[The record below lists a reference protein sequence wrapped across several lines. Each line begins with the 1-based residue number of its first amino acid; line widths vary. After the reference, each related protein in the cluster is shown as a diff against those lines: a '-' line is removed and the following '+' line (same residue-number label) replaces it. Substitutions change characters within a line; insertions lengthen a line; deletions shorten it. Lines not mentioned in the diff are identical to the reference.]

1 MPKTNLKERGKQQPH
16 EDTTLE
22 DPGGSISLSDIMN
35 EIKIFR
41 TETTENF
48 ETAKKDIKGIKEEIG
63 QLNLRI
69 GTAEERIAET
79 ESRDIELTKVLIQV
93 LRKQKLLEEKC
104 QDLESRSRRK
114 NLRIYSV
121 PEKSEGNNMVEF
133 IYKFLNERLGIT
145 GVRIERAHRA
155 APLVTDGGADRR
167 PGTPKRPGSIV
178 VRFQSYVEKQRVLQA
193 AWTKKDIRIK
203 DSRIFFDEDFSAQV
217 YKERAKYRQVRKQ
230 LYERNIKTRILY
242 PAKLKLF
249 LSDGKYTVFK
259 DPPTAAE
266 GLREFGI
273 TMESSPKE
281 PDLEATLQ
289 AAGWES
295 PRRGRGGRADEL
307 TSSLNTLIRL
317 PTTQVDTVVT

>member
-1 MPKTNLKERGKQQPH
+1 MPKPNLKERGKQQPH

-63 QLNLRI
+63 QLNLRV

-121 PEKSEGNNMVEF
+121 PEKSEGNNMVKF
-133 IYKFLNERLGIT
+133 IYKFLNKRLGIT
-145 GVRIERAHRA
+145 EVRIERAHRA

-203 DSRIFFDEDFSAQV
+203 DSRIFFDEDFSAQ
-217 YKERAKYRQVRKQ
+217 
-230 LYERNIKTRILY
+230 
-242 PAKLKLF
+242 
-249 LSDGKYTVFK
+249 

-307 TSSLNTLIRL
+307 TSSLNTLLCL